1 MNVVQQLDKTVN
13 QTMETF
19 LRKPSIVKGVIHMLL
34 LMYAARIAPTLPPQI
49 TDLFTNSYFRLFVF
63 SLILWT
69 AQVSPVTSVLIALA
83 FMVSVNYANQKPLFE
98 FLENEPVVAMSKETA
113 IDTTVA
119 SVQQQVTESPIVT
132 SVTQESTTMVIQPS
146 IINGPEG
153 TQVVTPSVVV
163 APVVVSTPSGEQMV
177 IKPDVTLIETP
188 STAAPSATAAPMALA
203 PEVKMAPSTT
213 EAPSVVVAE
222 PQPATQEP
230 APESGCYPIR
240 KYDMAKVEPNTYG
253 PQYLEFRA

>member
-1 MNVVQQLDKTVN
+1 MNFVQQFDKTVN

-34 LMYAARIAPTLPPQI
+34 LMYAARVAPTLPPQV
-49 TDLFTNSYFRLFVF
+49 TDLFTNSYFRLFIF

-83 FMVSVNYANQKPLFE
+83 FMASVNYANQKPLFE
-98 FLENEPVVAMSKETA
+98 FLENEPAMAMSKETA

-119 SVQQQVTESPIVT
+119 SVQQQVTESPLVT
-132 SVTQESTTMVIQPS
+132 SVAQDSNTIVIQPNIVS
-146 IINGPEG
+146 TPEG

-163 APVVVSTPSGEQMV
+163 APVVVATPSGEQVV

-188 STAAPSATAAPMALA
+188 STATAPAAPPAAPAPPA
-203 PEVKMAPSTT
+203 PEQRMV
-213 EAPSVVVAE
+213 E
-222 PQPATQEP
+222 EP
-230 APESGCYPIR
+230 AAESGCYPIR
-240 KYDMAKVEPNTYG
+240 KYDMSKVEGNTYG